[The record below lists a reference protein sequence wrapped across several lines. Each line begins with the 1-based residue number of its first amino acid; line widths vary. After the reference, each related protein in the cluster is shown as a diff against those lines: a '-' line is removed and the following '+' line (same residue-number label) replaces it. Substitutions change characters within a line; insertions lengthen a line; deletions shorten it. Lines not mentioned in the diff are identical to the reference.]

1 MVNCVERNL
10 IIFILGNH
18 MALLQNYHIAVPTAF
33 KPNEDLNIKSTLDHI
48 IYLQNLG
55 IRSVLV
61 SGSTGEQH
69 SLTLNEKIQLI
80 DAIEDDKH
88 VLADFEIIFGVA
100 SIRLKD
106 AESLMNIIATKPKIS
121 AVMLGFPPYLLPTQ
135 QESQYYVEKLA
146 DLTTKDIILY
156 NNPKRTGFDLEI
168 MTCKSLFSL
177 KNIIGIKE
185 AGDENKIANLLS
197 ILNKYIHIYA
207 GGEVNIEKK
216 IKLGFNRLSSI
227 IGNIY
232 PLEMQNYFN
241 CLLAGKSDANMANT
255 IQEFSCT
262 QRLPSIKKMISKQ
275 NGITMGICRSPL
287 GNLL

>member
-1 MVNCVERNL
+1 M
-10 IIFILGNH
+10 
-18 MALLQNYHIAVPTAF
+18 
-33 KPNEDLNIKSTLDHI
+33 
-48 IYLQNLG
+48 
-55 IRSVLV
+55 
-61 SGSTGEQH
+61 
-69 SLTLNEKIQLI
+69 QLI
-80 DAIEDDKH
+80 DAIENDTRF
-88 VLADFEIIFGVA
+88 LADFEIIFGVA

-197 ILNKYIHIYA
+197 II
-207 GGEVNIEKK
+207 NIFIFMLVGKLISRKK
-216 IKLGFNRLSSI
+216 LSSVLI
-227 IGNIY
+227 VY
-232 PLEMQNYFN
+232 HQS
-241 CLLAGKSDANMANT
+241 LA
-255 IQEFSCT
+255 IFI
-262 QRLPSIKKMISKQ
+262 P
-275 NGITMGICRSPL
+275 
-287 GNLL
+287 